1 MNFENYLIYLAYLNK
16 KLSGFFE
23 NQYPYIC
30 CKKGC
35 AKCCKNGEYPFSQP
49 EFDLLMVGFLKLPEE
64 LQEKVLAKIKCI
76 KEEKQ
81 KQNNEKFIYECPFL
95 FDNECCVY
103 EYRGIICRSF
113 GLIAINNQ
121 GDSKAP
127 FCAFEGL
134 NYANVLDVDTKVIS
148 LEKYEKLGDIPQP
161 LAFNVRYDF
170 LTSKSIAENFK
181 IDFGDKKPL
190 IDWFK

>member
-16 KLSGFFE
+16 KLRGFFE

-35 AKCCKNGEYPFSQP
+35 AKCCQNGEYPFSKL
-49 EFDLLMVGFLKLPEE
+49 EFDFLMVGFLKLPEE
-64 LQEKVLAKIKCI
+64 LQKKIISKVQNL

-81 KQNNEKFIYECPFL
+81 KQNNEKFIHECPFL
-95 FDNECCVY
+95 FNNECCVY

-121 GDSKAP
+121 GDSKVP

-134 NYANVLDVDTKVIS
+134 NYANVLDVDTKIIS
-148 LEKYEKLGDIPQP
+148 QEKYEKLGDVPQP
-161 LAFNVRYDF
+161 LAFNVKYDF
-170 LTSKSIAENFK
+170 LTSKSIADNFK

>member
-1 MNFENYLIYLAYLNK
+1 MNK
-16 KLSGFFE
+16 KLNKFFE
-23 NQYPYIC
+23 NQYPYIY

-35 AKCCKNGEYPFSQP
+35 AKCCQNGEYPFSAI
-49 EFDLLMVGFLKLPEE
+49 EFDFLMIGFSRLPEE
-64 LQEKVLAKIKCI
+64 LQEKVLSKIKYI
-76 KEEKQ
+76 KKEKQ
-81 KQNNEKFIYECPFL
+81 KQKNGKFIYECPFL
-95 FDNECCVY
+95 FNNECCVY

-121 GDSKAP
+121 GDSKIP

-134 NYANVLDVDTKVIS
+134 NYSNVLDVDTKIIS
-148 LEKYEKLGDIPQP
+148 LEKYEKLGNIPQP

-170 LTSKSIAENFK
+170 LTSKSIADNFK